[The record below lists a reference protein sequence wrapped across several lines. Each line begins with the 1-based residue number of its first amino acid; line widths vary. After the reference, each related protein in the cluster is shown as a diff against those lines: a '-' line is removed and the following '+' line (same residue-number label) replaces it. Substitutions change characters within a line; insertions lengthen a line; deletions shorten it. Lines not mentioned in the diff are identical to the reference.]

1 MYIDWVSSECFNSTA
16 PHELSIL
23 TATLS
28 SVLLVITVPINL
40 LVCLAVLIDPNKELR
55 TQFNCF
61 TFNLALADL
70 VVGCVTE
77 PISVYVHINE
87 SMDNGFGHH
96 FDRVMQKVLHIPFII
111 SAVASAFTTAA
122 LALERYLAIT
132 APFRYR
138 LYFDV
143 KLSVRLSIIIWIIAL
158 TFGLLNI
165 FLDYMLQS
173 FIFVNSVLACTGL
186 VVGFVCFRI
195 RSMLHRVANNWAQIG
210 MQSTREDNE
219 NVQKAL
225 TKTFEIMI
233 VALTCCYIPV
243 CGMVYYMN
251 LCDHCNCNVVQWFRD
266 AFFWLILL
274 NSAINPFIYA
284 LRNASFRNAVK
295 IIIRCECKQ
304 RRPILKQPYRSKP
317 NASKDKRTYKPYKQ
331 LPDASQKE
339 LGYGTISTSLSDQ
352 QASLT

>member
-1 MYIDWVSSECFNSTA
+1 MMYFDLVSSECSNSTA
-16 PHELSIL
+16 PHELSIM
-23 TATLS
+23 TATFS
-28 SVLLVITVPINL
+28 SVLLAITVPTNL
-40 LVCLAVLIDPNKELR
+40 LVCLAMLIDPNKELR

-77 PISVYVHINE
+77 PISVYIHIHE
-87 SMDNGFGHH
+87 SRDREYGHQV
-96 FDRVMQKVLHIPFII
+96 DPVMQKVLHIPFII
-111 SAVASAFTTAA
+111 SAVASALSIAA

-138 LYFDV
+138 LYFNI
-143 KLSVRLSIIIWIIAL
+143 KLSVVLSIIIWIIAL
-158 TFGLLNI
+158 TFGFLNI
-165 FLDYMLQS
+165 FLDYVPIS
-173 FIFVNSVLACTGL
+173 FIFVNSVLAFTGL

-195 RSMLHRVANNWAQIG
+195 RSTLRRVANSWAEIG

-233 VALTCCYIPV
+233 AALTFCYIPV
-243 CGMVYYMN
+243 CGMVYYIN
-251 LCDHCNCNVVQWFRD
+251 LCENCKCNVVQWFRD
-266 AFFWLILL
+266 ALFWLILL

-304 RRPILKQPYRSKP
+304 RRPILKQPHRSKP
-317 NASKDKRTYKPYKQ
+317 HASKDKRIYKTYQQ
-331 LPDASQKE
+331 LPDTSQNE
-339 LGYGTISTSLSDQ
+339 SGYGSITTS
-352 QASLT
+352 

>member
-1 MYIDWVSSECFNSTA
+1 MMYIDFASSECSNSTA
-16 PHELSIL
+16 PHELSIM
-23 TATLS
+23 TATFS
-28 SVLLVITVPINL
+28 SVLLVITVPTNL
-40 LVCLAVLIDPNKELR
+40 LVCLAMLIDPNKELR

-70 VVGCVTE
+70 VVGCVSETL
-77 PISVYVHINE
+77 SVYFHIHE
-87 SMDNGFGHH
+87 SMDSEYGHQ
-96 FDRVMQKVLHIPFII
+96 DDPVMQKVLHIPFMI
-111 SAVASAFTTAA
+111 SAVASALTIAA

-138 LYFDV
+138 LYFNI
-143 KLSVRLSIIIWIIAL
+143 KLSVGLSIIIWIIAL
-158 TFGLLNI
+158 TFGIVNI
-165 FLDYMLQS
+165 YLDYVPMC
-173 FIFVNSVLACTGL
+173 FIFVNSVLAFTGL

-195 RSMLHRVANNWAQIG
+195 RSTLHRVAHNWAELG

-233 VALTCCYIPV
+233 AALTCCYIPV

-251 LCDHCNCNVVQWFRD
+251 LCENCKCNVVQWFRD
-266 AFFWLILL
+266 AVFWLTLL

-295 IIIRCECKQ
+295 IIICCECKQ
-304 RRPILKQPYRSKP
+304 KTPILKQPYRGKP
-317 NASKDKRTYKPYKQ
+317 NASKNKRLYKPYQQ
-331 LPDASQKE
+331 LPHASQKE
-339 LGYGTISTSLSDQ
+339 SAYGSVITS
-352 QASLT
+352 

>member
-1 MYIDWVSSECFNSTA
+1 MYIDLVSSECSNSTA
-16 PHELSIL
+16 PHELSIM
-23 TATLS
+23 TATFS
-28 SVLLVITVPINL
+28 SVLLVITAPTNL
-40 LVCLAVLIDPNKELR
+40 LVCLAILIDPNKELR

-77 PISVYVHINE
+77 PISVYFHINE
-87 SMDNGFGHH
+87 SMDSEYGHNV
-96 FDRVMQKVLHIPFII
+96 DPVMQKVIHIPFII
-111 SAVASAFTTAA
+111 SAVASALTIAA

-138 LYFDV
+138 LYFGI
-143 KLSVRLSIIIWIIAL
+143 KLSVVLSIIIWIIAL

-173 FIFVNSVLACTGL
+173 FIFVNSVLAFTGL
-186 VVGFVCFRI
+186 AVGFVCFRI
-195 RSMLHRVANNWAQIG
+195 RLTLHKVAHNWAEIG

-219 NVQKAL
+219 NIQKAL

-233 VALTCCYIPV
+233 AALACCYIPV

-251 LCDHCNCNVVQWFRD
+251 LCHDCKCNVVQWFRD
-266 AFFWLILL
+266 ALIWLILF

-284 LRNASFRNAVK
+284 LRNASFRNAVM

-304 RRPILKQPYRSKP
+304 RGSILKQPYRSKP
-317 NASKDKRTYKPYKQ
+317 NASKDKRIYKPYKQ
-331 LPDASQKE
+331 LPDALQKE
-339 LGYGTISTSLSDQ
+339 SVYGSTSASWSDQ
-352 QASLT
+352 QASV